1 MKYCYLNRIYDVN
14 GVTKYYEVVLSDE
27 CFLNPVVR
35 TIGLEELIRFSD
47 DPMITTDFRIED
59 GILRS
64 YSSEISRSELTSS
77 VNKDED
83 LPVFINDVFTLYDL
97 LSLGVQNDFCVMDKA
112 LLDFDEHTGNG
123 FTNFRNIKFSK
134 SSMTIYVR
142 MIKDNE
148 IYNINLAKIHQGV
161 VHTEPFFFLV
171 PDDFVGEIPNCS
183 FMKKIV
189 VNNRKYSIYVSG
201 VSMLFVPVSAITPPL
216 INKACC
222 LSVAVQS
229 AIKAFQT
236 LKNVITSQTGE
247 STKLNW
253 VGGNSR
259 GPKAAVLFENSN
271 SVIKDPDS
279 IVVDIIKMC
288 GSCETLDEVLQ
299 CISEKGDT
307 VTYQFIEKN
316 LATVIKN
323 STNLAEEFDNVNLYL
338 QLFNKTQFWA
348 DMFAHK
354 IRMSSFLSGKSLISP
369 IHPYFT
375 GSEMAGFTLVRKEY

>member
-134 SSMTIYVR
+134 SSMTI
-142 MIKDNE
+142 
-148 IYNINLAKIHQGV
+148 LAYFH
-161 VHTEPFFFLV
+161 LV
-171 PDDFVGEIPNCS
+171 
-183 FMKKIV
+183 
-189 VNNRKYSIYVSG
+189 
-201 VSMLFVPVSAITPPL
+201 
-216 INKACC
+216 
-222 LSVAVQS
+222 Q
-229 AIKAFQT
+229 
-236 LKNVITSQTGE
+236 
-247 STKLNW
+247 
-253 VGGNSR
+253 
-259 GPKAAVLFENSN
+259 
-271 SVIKDPDS
+271 
-279 IVVDIIKMC
+279 
-288 GSCETLDEVLQ
+288 
-299 CISEKGDT
+299 
-307 VTYQFIEKN
+307 
-316 LATVIKN
+316 
-323 STNLAEEFDNVNLYL
+323 
-338 QLFNKTQFWA
+338 
-348 DMFAHK
+348 
-354 IRMSSFLSGKSLISP
+354 
-369 IHPYFT
+369 
-375 GSEMAGFTLVRKEY
+375 